1 MLSLPARFRSGIAVK
16 TFSVPGECV
25 FTMKGQSALLL
36 DFGLDSRLSDS
47 LQNIIEPYLQ
57 VHVRRPSR
65 VLGNGLIAFC
75 KELGRLINSSDPKII
90 FLVLPNDLEACH
102 ARVIESIREEACEV
116 PVIVVV
122 AAEAY
127 EPQHVFQ
134 LLKVGAA
141 DFITSPF
148 KESDVLPR
156 TWRLIRQHAYRQE
169 RTQLQKTE
177 PQQLLGESPDFVNQA
192 RKIPIIAKCDA
203 NVLIAGETGT
213 GKEVF
218 ARAIHYC
225 SERAGKPFVPV
236 NCGAIPVELVENE
249 LFGHER
255 GAFTTAV
262 TLQLGLI
269 EEANGG
275 TLFLDEIDCLPV
287 LAQVK
292 LLRFLQ
298 QKEYRPLGAAQMRRA
313 DVRIIAASN
322 LNLEEAV
329 GNGRVRKDLFYR
341 LNIISF
347 TLPPLRERREDIA
360 LLAQHFLLKYS
371 SEFNKDIDEFTPDAV
386 HRLIV
391 YSWPGNVRELE
402 HVIERAVVL
411 CEGSTLK
418 ASDIILS
425 SISNEC
431 QESLQEAKAREIAR
445 FEKNY
450 IQGLLRACGGNIT
463 RAALAAR
470 KNRRAFWQLIQKHR
484 IDVAQYKAARL

>member
-1 MLSLPARFRSGIAVK
+1 
-16 TFSVPGECV
+16 
-25 FTMKGQSALLL
+25 MKRQGALLL
-36 DFGLDSRLSDS
+36 DVGIDSQLSDS
-47 LQNIIEPYLQ
+47 LQNIIEPYFG
-57 VHVRRPSR
+57 VHVGRPSH
-65 VLGNGLIAFC
+65 VLADELMVFRS
-75 KELGRLINSSDPKII
+75 ELGRLINNSDPKII
-90 FLVLPNDLEACH
+90 FLVLPGDLETH
-102 ARVIESIREEACEV
+102 HRRLIESIREEAQLV
-116 PVIVVV
+116 PLIAVV
-122 AAEAY
+122 AAEAC
-127 EPQHVFQ
+127 EPQHISQ
-134 LLKVGAA
+134 LLKGGAA

-148 KESDVLPR
+148 KVSDVLPR
-156 TWRLIRQHAYRQE
+156 TWRLIRQYADQQE
-169 RTQLQKTE
+169 NTQSQRSEPGLQ
-177 PQQLLGESPDFVNQA
+177 QVLGESPDFVTQA
-192 RKIPIIAKCDA
+192 RKIPLIAKCDA

-225 SERAGKPFVPV
+225 SVRAGKPFVPV

-255 GAFTTAV
+255 GAFTTAM
-262 TLQLGLI
+262 TLQTGLI

-298 QKEYRPLGAAQMRRA
+298 EKEYRPLGAARMRKA
-313 DVRIIAASN
+313 DVRVIAASN

-329 GNGRVRKDLFYR
+329 GDGRVRKDLFYR

-347 TLPPLRERREDIA
+347 ALPPLRERRDDIE
-360 LLAQHFLLKYS
+360 LLAYHFLNKYS
-371 SEFNKDIDEFTPDAV
+371 SEFNKDVDEFTPDAV
-386 HRLIV
+386 HRLTV

-411 CEGSTLK
+411 CDGSTLK
-418 ASDIILS
+418 ASDIVLS
-425 SISNEC
+425 SLAGEC
-431 QESLQEAKAREIAR
+431 LESLQEAKAREIAR

-450 IQGLLRACGGNIT
+450 IQGVLRASGGNIT
-463 RAALAAR
+463 RAAQAAR

-484 IDVAQYKAARL
+484 IDVDQYKAARS